1 MIADR
6 STAVIITA
14 KDAQDTASKAVASAL
29 AQAVVSEVVFVDDGS
44 RDDTSSAAL
53 AADDGSGRLK
63 LIRLPENRGPAR
75 GRNVAIEASTAPFLC
90 ILDADDFMTP
100 GRLQRL
106 FDLGGRGWDLL
117 ADDLLFCDG
126 PDETRV
132 FDRLLPG
139 TFEPPHDLTLSEFG
153 LGNLP
158 RRERPRRE
166 LGFLKPVIRR
176 SFLDAHA
183 IRYDE
188 RLRLGE
194 DLLVY
199 ARCLLAGARFR
210 LVEACGYCA
219 VQRGQ
224 SLSAHHATQDVA
236 NLYAALLE
244 FAEAAARSGRPIGG
258 LVRYIRSTRNNLA
271 LRRALDGRRER
282 GWRGLL
288 QAMQAAPE
296 SLPYVLGRIA
306 RDKAEAALRGRGRD
320 QVRAQDQAS
329 CDGVGAEPPVAEDG
343 PPDLPAPGSVLSFP
357 SQGA

>member
-6 STAVIITA
+6 STAVLITA
-14 KDAQDTASKAVASAL
+14 KDAEGTAAKAVASAL
-29 AQAVVSEVVFVDDGS
+29 AQGVVSEVVFVDDGS
-44 RDDTSSAAL
+44 RDATSAAAR
-53 AADDGSGRLK
+53 AADDGSGRLQ
-63 LIRLPENRGPAR
+63 LIRLDKNRGPAH

-90 ILDADDFMTP
+90 ILDADDFMMS

-106 FDLGGRGWDLL
+106 FDLGGGGWDVL

-132 FDRLLPG
+132 VDRLLPA
-139 TFEPPHDLTLSEFG
+139 TFELPHDLTLSAFG

-158 RRERPRRE
+158 RRDRPRRE

-199 ARCLLAGARFR
+199 ARCLIEGARFR

-219 VQRGQ
+219 VQYDQ
-224 SLSAHHATQDVA
+224 SLSARHATGDLA
-236 NLYAALLE
+236 NLYEALLE
-244 FAEAAARSGRPIGG
+244 FGQEAARAGRPIGG
-258 LVRYIRSTRNNLA
+258 LRRYIGRTRDNLA
-271 LRRALDGRRER
+271 LRRALDARRER
-282 GWRGLL
+282 GWRGFLEE
-288 QAMQAAPE
+288 ARAAPE
-296 SLPYVLGRIA
+296 SLPYVLWRIA
-306 RDKAEAALRGRGRD
+306 RDKARAALRGRGRD
-320 QVRAQDQAS
+320 EVHAHAGPEPRDA
-329 CDGVGAEPPVAEDG
+329 AEG
-343 PPDLPAPGSVLSFP
+343 APGAPVRLQRGRRLGP
-357 SQGA
+357 SL